1 MSTEIPQPSEI
12 EKFEEQFRSSLGKAV
27 DLLETQGSEG
37 YVALDPLLFEIGET
51 TVDEMSYKEKGAI
64 GRAVWDYFGLPT
76 GRTFLTNRVRTYT
89 SQSKIH
95 EEINVRV
102 YPTSIEDVFVHE
114 LVFKDGQK
122 RFVIGREEVEI

>member
-1 MSTEIPQPSEI
+1 MSTEIPYQSEI
-12 EKFEEQFRSSLGKAV
+12 EKFEEQFRSSLGDAV
-27 DLLETQGSEG
+27 NLLETQGPEG
-37 YVALDPLLFEIGET
+37 YVPLDPLLFELGET
-51 TVDEMSYKEKGAI
+51 TIDEMSYAEKGAI
-64 GRAVWDYFGLPT
+64 GRAVWNYFDLPK
-76 GRTFLTNRVRTYT
+76 GKAFVDNRVRTYT

-122 RFVIGREEVEI
+122 RFVIGGGEVEI